1 MASVLRLTVQLQQL
15 AVRLSGLVLSGLLGA
30 YLVHDAARLRPEA
43 VSADTFLSGV
53 TAVLGLVL
61 CASLWFHGQLYINE
75 RARLSRMRAD
85 LGFFSGWVVASYA
98 LINSAPGGLDGA
110 LYPLIYVTMMASAAY
125 ARPGAAALV
134 MVFACVLEW
143 GLRAAGLEPMRWEHL
158 APRLMFL
165 LVFTSLNMLLF
176 RAEVRRVRKVSRAHV
191 ADELARFKDAARNYR
206 LASAGKPPGGAVLQ
220 SSDDQALHSAVE
232 EMAQSAKFALQLL
245 KHSLDLDSVAL
256 LSADAKGQLTVFES
270 LSAAALAD
278 RPLAMNDG
286 IFGVALDRKEPIGVA
301 GKRAAH
307 HAPFFVEPQQIG
319 ALAVAPILENSQ
331 ARAFLFAVRAQ
342 AREFAAHE
350 LKLLFDSGAFL
361 LRAMQ
366 NERVFARLDRANR
379 EQAKLY
385 RAASALGAART
396 EAQVI
401 EVSVECAREVAAFDF
416 AAVTLFHKKG
426 GVHEICAVS
435 GEAADHLLGRTFRQN
450 AGLVAMAV
458 ANRHALPYK
467 GNYEPSCQVVFSRGH
482 EPPPMPSLLVLPL
495 LVHERVLGTLVL
507 GSHEKNAFSQ
517 SVRPALEMLA
527 SHMAVSL
534 SSARL
539 LKRLEEQATTDGMT
553 GLLNKRTLIAEA
565 ERRLK
570 IATRFNKPLSLLV
583 TDIDHFKKV
592 NDTYGH
598 DVGDVVIKGLGDVL
612 RRIQRDTDLVGRFGG
627 EEFVVVCE
635 QTDEEGAMNL
645 AERIRKELAAT
656 TFQTELGPLSVT
668 CSVGVAPFPSAG
680 RDWES
685 LFKATDE
692 ALYVSKRNG
701 RNRVTVYRPHLKSGA
716 QKVS

>member
-15 AVRLSGLVLSGLLGA
+15 AVRLSGLALSGALGA
-30 YLVHDAARLRPEA
+30 YLVYWATNARGADGGAAFP
-43 VSADTFLSGV
+43 SGLTMV
-53 TAVLGLVL
+53 AGLVL
-61 CASLWFHGQLYINE
+61 AASLWSHGKLYMRE
-75 RARLSRMRAD
+75 RARHARVRAD
-85 LGFFSGWVVASYA
+85 LGFFSGWVVLSYA
-98 LINSAPGGLDGA
+98 LITLSPGGLDGPF
-110 LYPLIYVTMMASAAY
+110 YPVIYVTMMASAAY

-134 MVFACVLEW
+134 MGFACTLEL
-143 GLRAAGLEPMRWEHL
+143 GLRASAFEQTQLVQVG
-158 APRLMFL
+158 PRLLFL

-191 ADELARFKDAARNYR
+191 ADEMARFKDAARNYR
-206 LASAGKPPGGAVLQ
+206 LASAGKVPGATQ
-220 SSDDQALHSAVE
+220 ATNSDDQALHSAVE
-232 EMAQSAKFALQLL
+232 EMVNSAKFALGLL
-245 KHSLDLDSVAL
+245 KQSLSLDSVAL
-256 LSADAKGQLTVFES
+256 LSADAKGQLTLFES
-270 LSAAALAD
+270 LSDVPLTD
-278 RPLAMNDG
+278 RPLSMNDG

-307 HAPFFVEPQQIG
+307 HAPFFAEPQQVG
-319 ALAVAPILENSQ
+319 ALAVAPVLEQAQ
-331 ARAFLFAVRAQ
+331 ARAFLFAVRAE

-385 RAASALGAART
+385 RAASALGSART

-401 EVSVECAREVAAFDF
+401 EVGVECAREVAAFDF

-426 GVHEICAVS
+426 GLHEICAVS
-435 GEAADHLLGRTFRQN
+435 GDAADHLLGRTFRHN

-458 ANRHALPYK
+458 ANRHALPFK
-467 GNYEPSCQVVFSRGH
+467 GNYEPSCQVVFARGH

-507 GSHEKNAFSQ
+507 GSREKNAFSQ
-517 SVRPALEMLA
+517 SVRPALEVLA

-534 SSARL
+534 SNARL

-553 GLLNKRTLIAEA
+553 GLLNKRTLISEA
-565 ERRLK
+565 ERRIK
-570 IATRFNKPLSLLV
+570 IAARFNKPLSLLV

-612 RRIQRDTDLVGRFGG
+612 RRIKRDTDLVGRFGG

-635 QTDEEGAMNL
+635 HTDEEGAVNL

-701 RNRVTVYRPHLKSGA
+701 RNQVNVYRPGLKSGA